1 MRKVWLV
8 MTVAVVAVGGVS
20 HSVRAQT
27 YGPGYMM
34 GPGYGGGYGPG
45 HGDVM
50 GRGGGGG
57 GYGAG
62 YMMGPG
68 YGYDSNNDRGYR
80 RGRGYR
86 GQRLCWT
93 LTDSDR
99 GYGYYSP
106 CRN

>member
-8 MTVAVVAVGGVS
+8 MTVVVAAMAAVS
-20 HSVRAQT
+20 LPVKAQN

-45 HGDVM
+45 HGYM
-50 GRGGGGG
+50 RGPGYGG
-57 GYGAG
+57 GYGPG

-68 YGYDSNNDRGYR
+68 YGYDRDNDRGYR
-80 RGRGYR
+80 RGRGNR
-86 GQRLCWT
+86 SQRLCWT
-93 LTDSDR
+93 QTDSDR

-106 CRN
+106 CRS